1 MEIKEA
7 VLALSAL
14 AQDSRLAVFRLLV
27 QAGPEGVA
35 AGAIAE
41 DLGIPPATL
50 SFHLSQLTQA
60 GLSETRR
67 EGRSIIYALRVEGI
81 RTLLGF
87 LTKEFTVDHG
97 RGPEPMIAVYVP
109 TNHLYLGDILICR
122 RDRASFPDISVEEG
136 IRIFLTGGTAM
147 PSRIAVLREGDRV
160 KEFRV

>member
-1 MEIKEA
+1 MEIKDA

-14 AQDSRLAVFRLLV
+14 AQESRLAVFRLLV
-27 QAGPEGVA
+27 EAGPGGLA

-41 DLGIPPATL
+41 ELGIPPATL

-87 LTKEFTVDHG
+87 LTKDCCGG
-97 RGPEPMIAVYVP
+97 RPELCSPHRSARVP
-109 TNHLYLGDILICR
+109 LTRPR
-122 RDRASFPDISVEEG
+122 RI
-136 IRIFLTGGTAM
+136 GT
-147 PSRIAVLREGDRV
+147 R
-160 KEFRV
+160 KERL